1 MTYEELANKLNE
13 KYNTHIFYAEY
24 PFTIGEEKEIQ
35 LAVNIPSLK
44 GLHVTVNVDTL
55 DMKDLFRWGGID
67 VSALVKLSKSDD
79 QTIQIEQQTETIKNL
94 RSKIEDMQEEI
105 VKVEALKSVRDF
117 AQETILK
124 AIAK

>member
-24 PFTIGEEKEIQ
+24 PFTIDEKKEIQ

-44 GLHVTVNVDTL
+44 GLHITVDVDTL
-55 DMKDLFRWGGID
+55 DIKDLCRWGSID
-67 VSALVKLSKSDD
+67 VNALVKLSKSDD
-79 QTIQIEQQTETIKNL
+79 QIIQIEQQSEIIKNL
-94 RSKIEDMQEEI
+94 HLKIEDMQEEI